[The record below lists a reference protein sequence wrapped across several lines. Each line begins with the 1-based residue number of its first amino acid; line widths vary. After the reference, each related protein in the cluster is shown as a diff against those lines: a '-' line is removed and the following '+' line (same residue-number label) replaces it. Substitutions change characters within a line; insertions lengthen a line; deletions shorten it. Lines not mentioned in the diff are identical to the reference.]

1 MFESLIQAKF
11 VTDFLLPLALRIAY
25 AIVIL
30 VVGWLL
36 TKLIV
41 RMVERYLTRYE
52 IDEILISFVASV
64 TRAALILIVIIAA
77 LTMLGINT
85 TSLVALI
92 GAAGLAIGL
101 ALQDSLKNFASGVML
116 ILYRPF
122 EVGDY
127 VETSDTQGIVEH
139 ITMFTTVL
147 RTPDNREVIVPNGA
161 IYDHTI
167 INHSARST
175 RRVDMV
181 FGIGYDDDVRKA
193 REIIQGILAA
203 DERVLKEPEP
213 VVSVSE
219 LANNSVNLAVQPW
232 VRTENYQALK
242 SEMTEQIKLAFD
254 DNGIS
259 IRILRWMSI

>member
-1 MFESLIQAKF
+1 VFESLTQAKF
-11 VTDFLLPLALRIAY
+11 VTDFLIPLALRIAY

-41 RMVERYLTRYE
+41 RMVKKYLTRYE

-64 TRAALILIVIIAA
+64 TRAVLVLIVIIAA

-92 GAAGLAIGL
+92 GAAGLAVGL

-116 ILYRPF
+116 IIYRPF

-147 RTPDNREVIVPNGA
+147 RTPDNR
-161 IYDHTI
+161 
-167 INHSARST
+167 
-175 RRVDMV
+175 
-181 FGIGYDDDVRKA
+181 
-193 REIIQGILAA
+193 
-203 DERVLKEPEP
+203 
-213 VVSVSE
+213 
-219 LANNSVNLAVQPW
+219 
-232 VRTENYQALK
+232 
-242 SEMTEQIKLAFD
+242 
-254 DNGIS
+254 
-259 IRILRWMSI
+259 